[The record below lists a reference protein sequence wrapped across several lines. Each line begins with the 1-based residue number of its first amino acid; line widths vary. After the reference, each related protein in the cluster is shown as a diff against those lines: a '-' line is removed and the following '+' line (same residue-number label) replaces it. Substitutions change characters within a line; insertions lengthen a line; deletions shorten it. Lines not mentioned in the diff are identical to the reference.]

1 MLQTFTDIEMFSR
14 ELVEI
19 ILAKLSLN
27 SMENEQMKW
36 QEGEWYYRLDKHF
49 VQGKTF
55 GVIDT
60 MQVFVGRQNY
70 LWENRAEM
78 PPGSRVQ
85 ESAIVYRESETNYK
99 MRNDDGSMYQVNIA
113 TGKPNAIIADGFSFI
128 HYNKGVY

>member
-60 MQVFVGRQNY
+60 MQIFVGRQNY

-113 TGKPNAIIADGFSFI
+113 TGKPNAIIVDRFSFI
-128 HYNKGVY
+128 HYNKGIY